1 MSLKPPPT
9 QHALS
14 ASAASLMPPADS
26 RWLGSLLMAL
36 VAHALLV
43 AALTWGIGWQK
54 QTTTAV
60 AQAELWARMPQSA
73 APRLVDEG
81 PDSTEREG
89 EETKAA
95 PPPQPAP
102 QPVRPTEKAPPVE
115 EPAKAQADI
124 ALQQQREREQAK
136 RQLQEKK
143 EQQARQQA
151 ELERKA
157 AEKAAKEKA
166 EKEKL
171 AKEKLAE
178 EKAAKEKAS
187 KEKETKEAREKAA
200 RDKRAQE
207 VADKAQAAQAAK
219 DRAEVQKRIM
229 GMANASGDAG
239 STGTAKQSSGPS
251 VGPATGGTPG
261 GPSAGYAGRIVSAV
275 RPNIVFTDTISG
287 NPTAEVEV
295 RTLPDGTVA
304 SRRIVK
310 SSGVPSWDE
319 AVLKALDRT
328 ARLPRDENGRVP
340 ATLTIAFSPK
350 EK

>member
-9 QHALS
+9 QHALT
-14 ASAASLMPPADS
+14 ATAASLMPPADS

-102 QPVRPTEKAPPVE
+102 QPAKPPEKAPPVE
-115 EPAKAQADI
+115 APAKAQADI
-124 ALQQQREREQAK
+124 ALQQQRERKQAK

-207 VADKAQAAQAAK
+207 IAENARQAQATK
-219 DRAEVQKRIM
+219 DRADAVKKSVAAA
-229 GMANASGDAG
+229 ANASGDASG
-239 STGTAKQSSGPS
+239 TGTTRQSSAPVGGKSDGTASTGL
-251 VGPATGGTPG
+251 
-261 GPSAGYAGRIVSAV
+261 SAGYQDRLRAAV
-275 RPNIVFTDTISG
+275 RPNIVYTEIISG

-295 RTLPDGTVA
+295 RTLPDGTVIS
-304 SRRIVK
+304 SRITK

-319 AVLKALDRT
+319 AVLKAMERT
-328 ARLPRDENGRVP
+328 AKLPRDENGRTP
-340 ATLTIAFSPK
+340 SPIPFLFRPK
-350 EK
+350 D

>member
-9 QHALS
+9 QHALT
-14 ASAASLMPPADS
+14 ATAANLMPPADS

-102 QPVRPTEKAPPVE
+102 QPVKPTEKAPPVE

-157 AEKAAKEKA
+157 AEKAAKEIA
-166 EKEKL
+166 EN
-171 AKEKLAE
+171 
-178 EKAAKEKAS
+178 
-187 KEKETKEAREKAA
+187 AR
-200 RDKRAQE
+200 Q
-207 VADKAQAAQAAK
+207 AQATK
-219 DRAEVQKRIM
+219 DRADAVKKSVAAA
-229 GMANASGDAG
+229 ANASGDASG
-239 STGTAKQSSGPS
+239 TGTTRQSSAPVVGKSDGTASTGL
-251 VGPATGGTPG
+251 
-261 GPSAGYAGRIVSAV
+261 SAGYQDRLRAAV
-275 RPNIVFTDTISG
+275 RPNIVYTEIISG

-295 RTLPDGTVA
+295 RTLPDGTVIS
-304 SRRIVK
+304 SRITK

-319 AVLKALDRT
+319 AVLKAMERT
-328 ARLPRDENGRVP
+328 AKLPRDENGRTP
-340 ATLTIAFSPK
+340 SPIPFLFRPK
-350 EK
+350 D

>member
-9 QHALS
+9 QHALT
-14 ASAASLMPPADS
+14 ATAASLMPPADS

-187 KEKETKEAREKAA
+187 KDKETKEAKEKAA

-219 DRAEVQKRIM
+219 DRVEVQKRIM
-229 GMANASGDAG
+229 GMANASGEAG
-239 STGTAKQSSGPS
+239 STGTAKQSSGPV
-251 VGPATGGTPG
+251 VGKSDGTASTGL
-261 GPSAGYAGRIVSAV
+261 SAGYQDRLRAAV
-275 RPNIVFTDTISG
+275 RPNIVYTEIISG

-295 RTLPDGTVA
+295 RTLPDGTVIS
-304 SRRIVK
+304 SRITK

-319 AVLKALDRT
+319 AVLKAMERT
-328 ARLPRDENGRVP
+328 AKLPRDENGRTP
-340 ATLTIAFSPK
+340 SPIPFLFRPK
-350 EK
+350 D

>member
-9 QHALS
+9 QHALT
-14 ASAASLMPPADS
+14 ATAASLMPPADS

-89 EETKAA
+89 EKTKAA

-229 GMANASGDAG
+229 GMANASGEAG
-239 STGTAKQSSGPS
+239 STGTAKQSSGPV
-251 VGPATGGTPG
+251 VGKSDGTASTGL
-261 GPSAGYAGRIVSAV
+261 SAGYQDRLRAAV
-275 RPNIVFTDTISG
+275 RPNIVYTEIISG

-295 RTLPDGTVA
+295 RTLPDGTVIS
-304 SRRIVK
+304 SRITK

-319 AVLKALDRT
+319 AVLKAMERT
-328 ARLPRDENGRVP
+328 AKLPRDENGRTP
-340 ATLTIAFSPK
+340 SPIPFLFRPK
-350 EK
+350 D

>member
-1 MSLKPPPT
+1 MSLKPPPI
-9 QHALS
+9 QNALS
-14 ASAASLMPPADS
+14 ATAASLMPPADS

-166 EKEKL
+166 AKDKAEKDKL
-171 AKEKLAE
+171 AQ

-187 KEKETKEAREKAA
+187 KDKETKEAKEKAA
-200 RDKRAQE
+200 QAKRAQE
-207 VADKAQAAQAAK
+207 VAEKAQAAQAVK
-219 DRAEVQKRIM
+219 DRVEVQKRIM
-229 GMANASGDAG
+229 GMANASGEAG
-239 STGTAKQSSGPS
+239 STGTAKQSSGPA
-251 VGPATGGTPG
+251 VGKSDGTASTGL
-261 GPSAGYAGRIVSAV
+261 SAGYQDRLRAAV
-275 RPNIVFTDTISG
+275 RPNIVYTEIISG

-295 RTLPDGTVA
+295 RTLPDGTVIS
-304 SRRIVK
+304 SRITK

-319 AVLKALDRT
+319 AVLKAMERT
-328 ARLPRDENGRVP
+328 AKLPRDENGRTP
-340 ATLTIAFSPK
+340 SPIPFLFRPK
-350 EK
+350 D

>member
-9 QHALS
+9 QHALT
-14 ASAASLMPPADS
+14 ATAASLMPPADS

-157 AEKAAKEKA
+157 AEKAAKEIA
-166 EKEKL
+166 EN
-171 AKEKLAE
+171 
-178 EKAAKEKAS
+178 
-187 KEKETKEAREKAA
+187 AR
-200 RDKRAQE
+200 Q
-207 VADKAQAAQAAK
+207 AQATK
-219 DRAEVQKRIM
+219 DRADAVKKSVAAA
-229 GMANASGDAG
+229 ANASGDASG
-239 STGTAKQSSGPS
+239 TGTTRQSSAPVGGKSDGTASTGL
-251 VGPATGGTPG
+251 
-261 GPSAGYAGRIVSAV
+261 SAGYQDRLRAAV
-275 RPNIVFTDTISG
+275 RPNIVYTEIISG

-295 RTLPDGTVA
+295 RTLPDGTVIS
-304 SRRIVK
+304 SRITK

-319 AVLKALDRT
+319 AVLKAMERT
-328 ARLPRDENGRVP
+328 AKLPRDENGRTP
-340 ATLTIAFSPK
+340 SPIPFLFRPK
-350 EK
+350 D

>member
-9 QHALS
+9 QHALT
-14 ASAASLMPPADS
+14 ATAASLMPPADS

-81 PDSTEREG
+81 PDPTEREG

-95 PPPQPAP
+95 PPPKPAP
-102 QPVRPTEKAPPVE
+102 QPVRPAEKTPPVE

-171 AKEKLAE
+171 AE

-207 VADKAQAAQAAK
+207 VADKAQAAQAEK

-229 GMANASGDAG
+229 GMANASGEAG
-239 STGTAKQSSGPS
+239 STGTAKQSSGPV
-251 VGPATGGTPG
+251 VGKSDGTASTGL
-261 GPSAGYAGRIVSAV
+261 SAGYQDRLRAAV
-275 RPNIVFTDTISG
+275 RPNIVYTEIISG

-295 RTLPDGTVA
+295 RTLPDGTVIS
-304 SRRIVK
+304 SRITK

-319 AVLKALDRT
+319 AVLKAMERT
-328 ARLPRDENGRVP
+328 AKLPRDENGRTP
-340 ATLTIAFSPK
+340 SPIPFLFRPK
-350 EK
+350 D